1 MPQVH
6 QVLAS
11 LGYGDAIGNQVLGIQ
26 RLLQSA
32 GYASR
37 IYADTADARLE
48 HLTTSYRALVDDLS
62 LIHI

>member
-26 RLLQSA
+26 RVLQSA
-32 GYASR
+32 GYDSS
-37 IYADTADARLE
+37 T
-48 HLTTSYRALVDDLS
+48 
-62 LIHI
+62 